1 MEKEPIT
8 TQGLKKLQE
17 ELDKDENDKE
27 TVKKLKKAKD
37 KLQKFK
43 SDLLKRVQNF
53 NQSLSIFM
61 YLTDNREER
70 LEDLILRVEPN
81 LFEIVTGIEIK
92 FFERLR
98 NYGLFN
104 NDLMNDKVLSFRMLE
119 DASLDYTG
127 ITIDRPSGMGLFD
140 TIISNK
146 EYEEFKND
154 SKKN

>member
-1 MEKEPIT
+1 
-8 TQGLKKLQE
+8 
-17 ELDKDENDKE
+17 
-27 TVKKLKKAKD
+27 
-37 KLQKFK
+37 
-43 SDLLKRVQNF
+43 
-53 NQSLSIFM
+53 M

-70 LEDLILRVEPN
+70 LEDLILKVEPD
-81 LFEIVTGIEIK
+81 LFEITTGIKIK

-127 ITIDRPSGMGLFD
+127 ITIERPSGMGLFD
-140 TIISNK
+140 TVISDK
-146 EYEEFKND
+146 DYEDIKNV